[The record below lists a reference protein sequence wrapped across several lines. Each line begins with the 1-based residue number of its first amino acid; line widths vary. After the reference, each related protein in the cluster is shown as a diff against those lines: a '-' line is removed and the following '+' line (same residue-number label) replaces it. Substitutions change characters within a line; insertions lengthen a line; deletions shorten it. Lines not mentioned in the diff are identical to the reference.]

1 MAINYSLMVR
11 CEQPGDPKSGNKTY
25 PVAQYVQN
33 LDLDKI
39 AEHMT
44 SHDSK
49 YNKGD
54 IMAVATQL
62 TNCIREQILLG
73 NRITLG
79 DLGTFYVSL
88 VSDAADNAESFHA
101 GMIKKVKVRWAPS
114 VKFQDLRNMAT
125 FQFVGT
131 RESQIAARK
140 AERERLNALATVKP
154 EDSNGG
160 DDNNGNEGGLGD

>member
-1 MAINYSLMVR
+1 MCIIDR
-11 CEQPGDPKSGNKTY
+11 
-25 PVAQYVQN
+25 
-33 LDLDKI
+33 
-39 AEHMT
+39 
-44 SHDSK
+44 
-49 YNKGD
+49 
-54 IMAVATQL
+54 L

-101 GMIKKVKVRWAPS
+101 GMIKKVNVRWAPS
-114 VKFQDLRNMAT
+114 VKFQDLRNVAT

-140 AERERLNALATVKP
+140 AERERLNALATIKP
-154 EDSNGG
+154 EDNSGTGGNG
-160 DDNNGNEGGLGD
+160 DSDEGGLGD